1 MYFKAL
7 KEDIIDGLQ
16 KSSNIIPVKTG
27 VAFLRTVWV
36 QAGGEHVKIMATD
49 SSIEFVGTY
58 PAAVEEPGL
67 VGVQGKKFSE
77 LIKKMPP
84 GEISFTLNE
93 KDGNLLIQQGRRRY
107 KLPVNDASWFQEFTP
122 FPEENMVLWSGDY
135 FKETIDR
142 IAFCVSDD
150 DAMQGMNC
158 LRLVRA
164 GEDKVE
170 VVGMN
175 GHQFGLLQVV
185 NADVNAV
192 LGEEGAL
199 ISKKYL
205 AEIKKLLS
213 NDEIGFNISDKRLFL
228 RAGRGKET
236 FSLPLKS
243 YQFPDY
249 KNFIAQ
255 YEDKFASVLEVD
267 KHALTDALDRI
278 QIFNT
283 ENNRSV
289 YFDFKE
295 SDLVLYSQ
303 GQDIGETSEMIT
315 PSYSGEPER
324 IAMPTRV
331 IMDILSHFQSD
342 TVRFQFSGSFEPC
355 SIEGDGDPSYM
366 IITMPVEV
374 TEDTYYTEEEVL

>member
-27 VAFLRTVWV
+27 AAFLRTVWV
-36 QAGGEHVKIMATD
+36 QAEGDSVKIMATD
-49 SSIEFVGTY
+49 SSIEFVGSY
-58 PAAVEEPGL
+58 PAAVEQPGL

-77 LIKKMPP
+77 LIRKMPP
-84 GEISFTLNE
+84 GEISFTLSE

-107 KLPVNDASWFQEFTP
+107 KLPTNDASWFQEFTP
-122 FPEENMVLWSGDY
+122 FPEENVVIWSGDY
-135 FKETIDR
+135 FKEIIDR
-142 IAFCVSDD
+142 ISFCISDD

-158 LRLVRA
+158 VRLSRI
-164 GEDKVE
+164 GEEKVE
-170 VVGMN
+170 ICGMN

-185 NADVNAV
+185 NQDVNAV
-192 LGEEGAL
+192 LGEEGVL

-205 AEIKKLLS
+205 SEIKKLLT

-228 RAGRGKET
+228 RTGRGKES

-255 YEDKFASVLEVD
+255 YEDKFSSVLEVD
-267 KHALTDALDRI
+267 KHALVDALDRI

-283 ENNRSV
+283 DNNRSV
-289 YFDFKE
+289 FFEMKE
-295 SDLVLYSQ
+295 TELALCSQ
-303 GQDIGETSEMIT
+303 GQDIGEASEMIT
-315 PSYSGEPER
+315 ARYAGSLER

-331 IMDILSHFQSD
+331 VMEILSHFQSD

-355 SIEGDGDPSYM
+355 RIEGDDDPSYM

>member
-27 VAFLRTVWV
+27 AAFLRTVWV
-36 QAGGEHVKIMATD
+36 QAEGEHVKIMATD

-58 PAAVEEPGL
+58 PAMVEQPGL

-93 KDGNLLIQQGRRRY
+93 GDGNLLIQQGRRRY
-107 KLPVNDASWFQEFTP
+107 KLPTNDASWFQEFTP
-122 FPEENMVLWSGDY
+122 FPEENGVLWSGDY

-158 LRLVRA
+158 LRLARFDD
-164 GEDKVE
+164 ERIE

-185 NADVNAV
+185 NADVHAV
-192 LGEEGAL
+192 LGEDGAL

-205 AEIKKLLS
+205 TEIKKLLS

-228 RAGRGKET
+228 RAGKGKET
-236 FSLPLKS
+236 FSLPLKN

-267 KHALTDALDRI
+267 KHSLVDALDRI

-283 ENNRSV
+283 DSNRSV
-289 YFDFKE
+289 YFELKE
-295 SDLVLYSQ
+295 TELVLYSQ
-303 GQDIGETSEMIT
+303 GQDIGEASEMIAA
-315 PSYSGEPER
+315 SYSGELER

-331 IMDILSHFQSD
+331 IMDILSHFESD
-342 TVRFQFSGSFEPC
+342 RVRFQFSGSFEPC
-355 SIEGDGDPSYM
+355 RIEGDGDPSYM

-374 TEDTYYTEEEVL
+374 TEDTYYTEEEVI